1 MEAGWGHCTVV
12 VPRVY
17 DSRLGEVEG
26 SMPEQPLSHKCTLA
40 ISVVKKKSIGVM
52 LISCTNLP

>member
-1 MEAGWGHCTVV
+1 MEAGWEHCTVV

-17 DSRLGEVEG
+17 DSRLGEAEG
-26 SMPEQPLSHKCTLA
+26 SMPEQPLSHKCTLG
-40 ISVVKKKSIGVM
+40 ISVVKKNIGVM